1 LLLKREARRFLEEK
15 KSAFPPPLEISETVH
30 ISTSGVAFFA
40 CLGIFSGVTIY
51 MLYFTRSSKSPQC
64 LSIFSRGILYSN
76 YRLIFVSLNIS
87 LKNVQGRVSDEE
99 HHLAELQLELEPFQQ
114 ALDTHR

>member
-1 LLLKREARRFLEEK
+1 MGTALKGRKYAIENLPNFNMFSAGGFLFN
-15 KSAFPPPLEISETVH
+15 S
-30 ISTSGVAFFA
+30 
-40 CLGIFSGVTIY
+40 Y
-51 MLYFTRSSKSPQC
+51 WW
-64 LSIFSRGILYSN
+64 
-76 YRLIFVSLNIS
+76 IS